1 MSVNFARQIVIG
13 AIAALVMSSGGVA
26 ADEAHHPDAGVP
38 APQIQTQPSSP
49 GQAQPS
55 GMMPMM
61 GMMGPSGMG
70 MMGMMGM
77 MGQRGMMGGGSPA
90 DMRMTLS
97 HDAMIDRIE
106 GRIAFL
112 RVELKITDAQDKAWN
127 AYADALRVNAKRLGE
142 LRAAGRDG
150 PASANLIER
159 LDRQE
164 RWLSAR
170 VEGVRAIKTKLSSLY
185 AVLTEDQKKAAEEL
199 LAPHMGYGPMAMTAG
214 GGGMR

>member
-1 MSVNFARQIVIG
+1 
-13 AIAALVMSSGGVA
+13 
-26 ADEAHHPDAGVP
+26 
-38 APQIQTQPSSP
+38 
-49 GQAQPS
+49 
-55 GMMPMM
+55 MMPMM

-70 MMGMMGM
+70 MIGM

-127 AYADALRVNAKRLGE
+127 EYADALRVNAKRLGE